1 MNKNDE
7 FIVEIEDMSVEGA
20 GIGHFEGMT
29 YFIKDAVVGDK
40 IKAAVTKM
48 KKGYGFAR
56 LVEVIEP
63 SQYRVKARCPVA
75 KQCGGCQV
83 QSLSYEK
90 QLELKHRKVREN
102 LIRIGGFDADFVD
115 EVMNPV
121 VGMDEPFR
129 YRNKAQYPIG
139 LDRNGNIIA
148 GFYGA
153 RSHNVVPIDDCL
165 IGIEEN
171 KDILQLVISHMKKY
185 NILPY
190 DETTG
195 RGLVRHVLIR
205 KGFTTGEI
213 MVCIVINGNKLP
225 AIDEL
230 AEALS
235 SIEGMTSIS
244 LNTNKERTNRILGDK
259 VKTVWGQP
267 YITDYIGDVAFQI
280 SPLSFYQVNPVQT
293 EKLYGLALEY
303 ANLTGNEVV
312 WDLYC
317 GIGTISLFLAQK
329 AKQVYG
335 VEIVP
340 DAIEDA
346 KRNASINNIE
356 NATFMVGKA
365 EEVLPA
371 AYNENV
377 TIDVNGKTPDVI
389 VVDPPRKGCD
399 EKCLETMI
407 QMQPDRI
414 VYVSCDSATLC
425 RDLKYLCANGY
436 ELKAVTP
443 VDQFCHSMHVEVV
456 SLLQRM
462 SNTRERTIT
471 LDVEMEDYHRIVNGV
486 DHKKRKNTAIDT

>member
-63 SQYRVKARCPVA
+63 SQYRVEARCPVA

-139 LDRNGNIIA
+139 LDRDGNIIA

-171 KDILQLVISHMKKY
+171 KDILQLVIYHMKKY

-205 KGFTTGEI
+205 KGFKTGEI
-213 MVCIVINGNKLP
+213 MVCIIINGNKMP
-225 AIDEL
+225 GVDEM

-235 SIEGMTSIS
+235 SVEGMTSIS
-244 LNTNKERTNRILGDK
+244 LNINKERTNRILGDK

-267 YITDYIGDVAFQI
+267 FITDYIGDVAFQI

-340 DAIEDA
+340 DAIVDA

-371 AYNENV
+371 AYNEKV
-377 TIDVNGKTPDVI
+377 TIDATSKTPDII

-436 ELKAVTP
+436 ELKQVTP
-443 VDQFCHSMHVEVV
+443 VDQFCHSMHVETVV
-456 SLLQRM
+456 LL
-462 SNTRERTIT
+462 SKE
-471 LDVEMEDYHRIVNGV
+471 
-486 DHKKRKNTAIDT
+486 K

>member
-63 SQYRVKARCPVA
+63 SQYRVEARCPVA

-129 YRNKAQYPIG
+129 YRNKAQYQIG
-139 LDRNGNIIA
+139 LDRDGNIIA

-205 KGFTTGEI
+205 KGFKTGEI
-213 MVCIVINGNKLP
+213 MVCIIINGNKMP
-225 AIDEL
+225 GVDEL

-235 SIEGMTSIS
+235 SVEGMTSIS
-244 LNTNKERTNRILGDK
+244 LNINKERTNRILGDK

-340 DAIEDA
+340 DAIVDA
-346 KRNASINNIE
+346 KRNASINNVE